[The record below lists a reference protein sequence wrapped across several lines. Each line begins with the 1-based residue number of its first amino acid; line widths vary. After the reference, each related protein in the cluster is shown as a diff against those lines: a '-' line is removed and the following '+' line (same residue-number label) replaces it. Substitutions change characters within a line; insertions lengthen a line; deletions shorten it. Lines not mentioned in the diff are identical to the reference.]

1 MEKDFNLMVGL
12 RIREVR
18 EASNLTR
25 EEFCEYCDLSPSFL
39 ADVERGKK
47 GISAA
52 SLYRIC
58 KFTNMSADYVLF
70 GNGKGF
76 DTDVLIEMVKSVQEP
91 YKEPMKDIISAYMKA
106 IEINEDTKKKN
117 RVEGG

>member
-1 MEKDFNLMVGL
+1 MQMDKDFNLMVGL

-18 EASNLTR
+18 ETSHLTR
-25 EEFCEYCDLSPSFL
+25 EEFCEYCDLSESFL

-58 KFTNMSADYVLF
+58 KFMNVSSDYLLF
-70 GNGKGF
+70 GYENGF
-76 DTDVLIEMVKSVQEP
+76 DTDVIIELVKSVQEP
-91 YKEPMKDIISAYMKA
+91 YKEPLKEILAAYLQVIKFNNQA
-106 IEINEDTKKKN
+106 K
-117 RVEGG
+117 